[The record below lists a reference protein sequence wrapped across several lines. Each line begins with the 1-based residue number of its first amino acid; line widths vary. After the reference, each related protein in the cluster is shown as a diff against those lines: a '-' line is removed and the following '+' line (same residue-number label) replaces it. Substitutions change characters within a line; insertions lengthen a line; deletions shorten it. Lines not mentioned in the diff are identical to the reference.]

1 MEGNL
6 YQGMTI
12 HNLLEKVDLLNFM
25 FDEDGEGGVKGTEK
39 PSDVS
44 KTVVRTTDPTAAYLG
59 PRNIFS
65 NPITLDD
72 LMDDDSNSGGELVNI
87 NDVFENSACTM
98 SPESPPT
105 SPEVMTRPSIIVPVV
120 KKENVKLEP
129 NLQKGG
135 NDFLYVESKRAR
147 LAREKEERKR
157 KFEVDLDFA
166 PEDIALATV
175 PGMGFDPKTRNF
187 DMEELRPQPII
198 KKRKKNAVP
207 EEMKD
212 EKYWEKREKNK
223 EATRRSREAKRLKEN
238 QIVLRAAY
246 LEKENKV
253 LKQELE
259 SSNFDKSKL
268 ETEID
273 ILKRKLARY
282 ESSF

>member
-1 MEGNL
+1 MG
-6 YQGMTI
+6 
-12 HNLLEKVDLLNFM
+12 
-25 FDEDGEGGVKGTEK
+25 
-39 PSDVS
+39 
-44 KTVVRTTDPTAAYLG
+44 
-59 PRNIFS
+59 
-65 NPITLDD
+65 
-72 LMDDDSNSGGELVNI
+72 
-87 NDVFENSACTM
+87 
-98 SPESPPT
+98 
-105 SPEVMTRPSIIVPVV
+105 
-120 KKENVKLEP
+120 
-129 NLQKGG
+129 GG

-157 KFEVDLDFA
+157 KFEVELDFA

-187 DMEELRPQPII
+187 EMEELRPQPII

-212 EKYWEKREKNK
+212 DRYWEKREKNK

-253 LKQELE
+253 LKQELDN
-259 SSNFDKSKL
+259 SNFEKSKL

-273 ILKRKLARY
+273 ILKRKLGKY
-282 ESSF
+282 EPTF

>member
-1 MEGNL
+1 
-6 YQGMTI
+6 MTI

-25 FDEDGEGGVKGTEK
+25 FEDDSEGSNKVKENS
-39 PSDVS
+39 PELAR
-44 KTVVRTTDPTAAYLG
+44 TVNISAPTSAYLG
-59 PRNIFS
+59 PRNLWS

-72 LMDDDSNSGGELVNI
+72 LMDDDSSGGEMVNM
-87 NDVFENSACTM
+87 NDVFEAPSSPCSSA
-98 SPESPPT
+98 SSPPRI
-105 SPEVMTRPSIIVPVV
+105 SDVKPFVRPSIIVPV
-120 KKENVKLEP
+120 KNENVKLEP
-129 NLQKGG
+129 SLQKGG
-135 NDFLYVESKRAR
+135 NDFLYVESKRAK
-147 LAREKEERKR
+147 LEREKEERKR
-157 KFEVDLDFA
+157 KFEVELDFA

-175 PGMGFDPKTRNF
+175 PGLDFDPKTRNF

-212 EKYWEKREKNK
+212 DRYWEKREKNK

-259 SSNFDKSKL
+259 TSNFEKSKL
-268 ETEID
+268 ATEID
-273 ILKRKLARY
+273 ILKKKLGRY
-282 ESSF
+282 EPSF

>member
-25 FDEDGEGGVKGTEK
+25 FEDD
-39 PSDVS
+39 SDGNS
-44 KTVVRTTDPTAAYLG
+44 KAKESSPDLPKTITISTDPTSAYLG
-59 PRNIFS
+59 PRNLWS
-65 NPITLDD
+65 NPITLND
-72 LMDDDSNSGGELVNI
+72 LMDDDSSGGEMVNM
-87 NDVFENSACTM
+87 NDVFETSC
-98 SPESPPT
+98 SPGPSSPDTKP
-105 SPEVMTRPSIIVPVV
+105 VLRPSIIV
-120 KKENVKLEP
+120 KKETVKLEP

-147 LAREKEERKR
+147 QEREKEERKR

-175 PGMGFDPKTRNF
+175 PGLDFDPKTRNF

-207 EEMKD
+207 DEMKD
-212 EKYWEKREKNK
+212 DRYWEKREKNK

-259 SSNFDKSKL
+259 TSNFDKSKL

-273 ILKRKLARY
+273 ILKRKLSRY
-282 ESSF
+282 EPSY